1 MMAHAAPRNR
11 NRNRRL
17 PRWGQIF
24 FTLVVYTLAALQSL
38 ILVLGLVYVVWT
50 VWTALG
56 VN

>member
-11 NRNRRL
+11 RT

-24 FTLVVYTLAALQSL
+24 LALAVYSIGALLSL
-38 ILVLGLVYVVWT
+38 LTVLGLVLAVWEVWT
-50 VWTALG
+50 VMG

>member
-11 NRNRRL
+11 SWRR

-24 FTLVVYTLAALQSL
+24 LALAVYTIASL
-38 ILVLGLVYVVWT
+38 LSLLTVLGSVWLVWAA
-50 VWTALG
+50 WTALG

>member
-11 NRNRRL
+11 NWRR
-17 PRWGQIF
+17 PRWGRIF
-24 FTLVVYTLAALQSL
+24 LALAVYTLAALLSL
-38 ILVLGLVYVVWT
+38 LTVLGTAFAVWT

>member
-11 NRNRRL
+11 SRRL

-24 FTLVVYTLAALQSL
+24 LALAVYSIGALLSL
-38 ILVLGLVYVVWT
+38 LTVLGSVWLVWAAR
-50 VWTALG
+50 TALG

>member
-11 NRNRRL
+11 NWRR

-24 FTLVVYTLAALQSL
+24 LALAVYTLAALLSL
-38 ILVLGLVYVVWT
+38 LSVLGTVFVVWT

>member
-11 NRNRRL
+11 NWGR

-24 FTLVVYTLAALQSL
+24 LALAVYSIGALLSL
-38 ILVLGLVYVVWT
+38 LTVLGSVWLVWAA
-50 VWTALG
+50 WTALG

>member
-11 NRNRRL
+11 SWRR

-24 FTLVVYTLAALQSL
+24 LALAVYSVGALLSLLTALGSVWLVWAA
-38 ILVLGLVYVVWT
+38 
-50 VWTALG
+50 WTALG

>member
-11 NRNRRL
+11 NWRR

-24 FTLVVYTLAALQSL
+24 LALAVYTLAALLALLS
-38 ILVLGLVYVVWT
+38 VLGTVFAVWV

>member
-1 MMAHAAPRNR
+1 MMAHAAPRSR
-11 NRNRRL
+11 NWRR

-24 FTLVVYTLAALQSL
+24 LALAVYTLAALLSL
-38 ILVLGLVYVVWT
+38 LTVLGTVFAVWT